1 MGRTAPEH
9 RRKPTP
15 MSAPAPEAR
24 SDAAIK
30 LGMRLRD
37 ARQNAKLSLRELAR
51 RVDVSASLV
60 SQVELGR
67 TSPSVGTLYA
77 LVSELGLS
85 LDELMQEGA
94 PSDIRLPST
103 NLRVVETAA
112 VNSDGGPWLSETLPP
127 AGASSELPGLL
138 KVKDRQKIRV
148 AGVLW
153 ERLTAEN
160 DPNVELLRV
169 TYGSGTESCPPDNLM
184 RHGGHEYFHI
194 LEGKLKVEAGSSS
207 GTLTAGDS
215 INFVSSIPHR
225 LSNPFTEDCIAIWVV
240 VGRRSLE
247 PSTPSHRLHK
257 SER

>member
-1 MGRTAPEH
+1 
-9 RRKPTP
+9 

-24 SDAAIK
+24 SDAAIQ

-37 ARQNAKLSLRELAR
+37 ARQSAKLSLRELAR

-85 LDELMQEGA
+85 LDELMQDG
-94 PSDIRLPST
+94 PHSDNQLPNT
-103 NLRVVETAA
+103 TLRVVETAA
-112 VNSDGGPWLSETLPP
+112 INGDDGPWSSETLARSLPP
-127 AGASSELPGLL
+127 TEAGNELPGLL
-138 KVKDRQKIRV
+138 KVKDRPKLRV

-153 ERLTAEN
+153 ERLTPEN

-194 LEGKLKVEAGSSS
+194 LEGRLHVETGPAA
-207 GTLTAGDS
+207 GTLSAGDS
-215 INFVSSIPHR
+215 INFISSIPHR
-225 LSNPFTEDCIAIWVV
+225 LSNPFPEECIAIWVV
-240 VGRRSLE
+240 VGRRSHE
-247 PSTPSHRLHK
+247 PGTLISPIA
-257 SER
+257 

>member
-1 MGRTAPEH
+1 
-9 RRKPTP
+9 

-37 ARQNAKLSLRELAR
+37 ARQSAKLSLRELAR

-85 LDELMQEGA
+85 LDEVMQDGE
-94 PSDIRLPST
+94 PSELQLPAT
-103 NLRVVETAA
+103 TLRVVDTAA
-112 VNSDGGPWLSETLPP
+112 VKDGEPRSSEDLVPSLLPA
-127 AGASSELPGLL
+127 AGNELPGLL
-138 KVKDRQKIRV
+138 EAKDRPKLRV

-169 TYGSGTESCPPDNLM
+169 TYGSGTESCPPDNLL

-194 LEGKLKVEAGSSS
+194 LAGRLNVQAGSSS
-207 GTLTAGDS
+207 GTLSAGDS
-215 INFVSSIPHR
+215 INFVSSVPHR

-240 VGRRSLE
+240 VGRRSVAT
-247 PSTPSHRLHK
+247 TPMSPIA
-257 SER
+257 

>member
-1 MGRTAPEH
+1 
-9 RRKPTP
+9 

-24 SDAAIK
+24 SEAAIQ

-77 LVSELGLS
+77 LVSALGLS
-85 LDELMQEGA
+85 LDAVMHDMA
-94 PSDIRLPST
+94 PLGIPSPPAS
-103 NLRVVETAA
+103 LRVVETEL
-112 VNSDGGPWLSETLPP
+112 VSGQGEPE
-127 AGASSELPGLL
+127 ASTAQRTPVMPHTEADALPGLL
-138 KVKDRQKIRV
+138 EAKDRPTLRV
-148 AGVLW
+148 DGVLW

-160 DPNVELLRV
+160 DPHVELLRV
-169 TYGSGTESCPPDNLM
+169 TYRSGTESCPPDNLM

-194 LEGKLKVEAGSSS
+194 LEGKLHVEAGAAA
-207 GTLTAGDS
+207 GTLSAGDS
-215 INFVSSIPHR
+215 INFVSSVPHR

-240 VGRRSLE
+240 VGRRSHE
-247 PSTPSHRLHK
+247 AGNTVSPVA
-257 SER
+257 

>member
-1 MGRTAPEH
+1 
-9 RRKPTP
+9 

-37 ARQNAKLSLRELAR
+37 ARQSAKLSLRELAR

-85 LDELMQEGA
+85 LDEVMQNGA
-94 PSDIRLPST
+94 PSELQLPGT
-103 NLRVVETAA
+103 NLRVVETTA
-112 VNSDGGPWLSETLPP
+112 VNGDGGPWSSEDLVTSLLPA
-127 AGASSELPGLL
+127 AGNELPGLL
-138 KVKDRQKIRV
+138 EAKDRPKLRV

-169 TYGSGTESCPPDNLM
+169 TYGSGTESCPPDNLL

-194 LEGKLKVEAGSSS
+194 LEGRLNVEAGSSS
-207 GTLTAGDS
+207 GTLSVGDS
-215 INFVSSIPHR
+215 INFVSSVPHR
-225 LSNPFTEDCIAIWVV
+225 LSNPFPEDCIAIWVV
-240 VGRRSLE
+240 VGRRSVA
-247 PSTPSHRLHK
+247 PTTPISPIA
-257 SER
+257 

>member
-1 MGRTAPEH
+1 
-9 RRKPTP
+9 

-24 SDAAIK
+24 SDAAIQ

-37 ARQNAKLSLRELAR
+37 ARQSAKLSLRELAR

-85 LDELMQEGA
+85 LDEVMQDGA
-94 PSDIRLPST
+94 PSEIQLPGA
-103 NLRVVETAA
+103 NLRVVEAAA
-112 VNSDGGPWLSETLPP
+112 VHGDGGPRSSEGLVTTLLSSE
-127 AGASSELPGLL
+127 AGNELPGLL
-138 KVKDRQKIRV
+138 NAKDRPKLRV

-169 TYGSGTESCPPDNLM
+169 TYASGTESCPPDNLM
-184 RHGGHEYFHI
+184 RHGGHEYVHI
-194 LEGKLKVEAGSSS
+194 LEGRLNVEAGSSS
-207 GTLTAGDS
+207 GTLSAGDS
-215 INFVSSIPHR
+215 INFASSVPHR

-240 VGRRSLE
+240 VGRRSHE
-247 PSTPSHRLHK
+247 PDTPISPVA
-257 SER
+257 

>member
-1 MGRTAPEH
+1 
-9 RRKPTP
+9 

-37 ARQNAKLSLRELAR
+37 ARQSAKLSLRELAR

-85 LDELMQEGA
+85 LDEVMQDGA
-94 PSDIRLPST
+94 PSELQLPGT
-103 NLRVVETAA
+103 NLRVVEPAA
-112 VNSDGGPWLSETLPP
+112 VNGDGGSWSSEDLMTSLLPA
-127 AGASSELPGLL
+127 AGNELPGLL
-138 KVKDRQKIRV
+138 EAKDRPKLRV

-169 TYGSGTESCPPDNLM
+169 TYGSGTESCPPDNLL

-194 LEGKLKVEAGSSS
+194 LEGRLNVEAGSSS
-207 GTLTAGDS
+207 GTLSVGDS
-215 INFVSSIPHR
+215 INFVSSVPHR
-225 LSNPFTEDCIAIWVV
+225 LSNPFAEDCIAIWVV
-240 VGRRSLE
+240 VGRRGVAPTTAIS
-247 PSTPSHRLHK
+247 PIA
-257 SER
+257 

>member
-1 MGRTAPEH
+1 
-9 RRKPTP
+9 

-24 SDAAIK
+24 SEAAIQ

-37 ARQNAKLSLRELAR
+37 ARQSAKLSVRELAR

-85 LDELMQEGA
+85 LDAVMHDVA
-94 PSDIRLPST
+94 PLDIASPDTSLRIVDTAGVGDDGEPRST
-103 NLRVVETAA
+103 EIRAA
-112 VNSDGGPWLSETLPP
+112 TPVHAAATDQ
-127 AGASSELPGLL
+127 LPGLL
-138 KVKDRQKIRV
+138 EAKDRPKLRV

-153 ERLTAEN
+153 ERLTVEN

-169 TYGSGTESCPPDNLM
+169 TYRSGTESCPPDNLM

-194 LEGKLKVEAGSSS
+194 LEGRLQVEAGSSS
-207 GTLTAGDS
+207 GTLKAGDS
-215 INFVSSIPHR
+215 INFLSSVPHR

-240 VGRRSLE
+240 VGRRSQG
-247 PSTPSHRLHK
+247 PDNSVSPVA
-257 SER
+257 